1 MTKPTA
7 YRRLSSFTDMGEAYA
22 EMTPTDAIAEAFH
35 DTGGMSIID
44 GSHEREQL
52 DMPDPRA
59 AQHDCA
65 AIIATIFDLF
75 RDTKL
80 EASATAIAWGIVN
93 SFHYEARKLER
104 REDDLARE
112 VGELARTPDVSEIYS
127 TQIEDAQL
135 KCQTV
140 AQQRA
145 AIEAMRDYAAIV
157 YHAETGLSWS
167 PARGS
172 KVSSV
177 STASQIAA
185 RDFMKARA
193 LAHREKRNP
202 TGPIVVF
209 SGGAVWHDWQQ
220 LYDRLDQIRARIPTM
235 TLCTT
240 AQRQGA
246 DAIAAAWA
254 AKHGVPLVA
263 FTPDSRLGN
272 RAGFERNKRLASL
285 NPVEAIVCQG
295 SGIQSNLLD
304 TLKDEG
310 VPTHAFRAD
319 RQAPIAPDRI
329 RA

>member
-7 YRRLSSFTDMGEAYA
+7 YARLSSFTDLGEAYA
-22 EMTPTDAIAEAFH
+22 TMTPTDAFAEAFD

-44 GSHEREQL
+44 GDHDRQQL

-65 AIIATIFDLF
+65 AIIATVFDLF

-93 SFHYEARKLER
+93 SFHYEAKKLER
-104 REDDLARE
+104 REDDLARD
-112 VGELARTPDVSEIYS
+112 VGELARTPDVSEIYA
-127 TQIEDAQL
+127 TQLEEAQL

-140 AQQRA
+140 AEQRA
-145 AIEAMRDYAAIV
+145 ALEAMRDYAAIV
-157 YHAETGLSWS
+157 YHAESGLSWS

-177 STASQIAA
+177 TTASQIAA
-185 RDFMKARA
+185 VDFLKARA
-193 LAHREKRNP
+193 TAYREKRNP

-209 SGGAVWHDWQQ
+209 SGGAVWHDWKQ
-220 LYDRLDQIRARIPTM
+220 LWDRLDQIRARVPSM

-263 FTPDSRLGN
+263 FTPDSRLGK

-285 NPVEAIVCQG
+285 SPVEAIVCQG

-304 TLKDEG
+304 TLKKAG
-310 VPTHAFRAD
+310 VPTHALRAD
-319 RQAPIAPDRI
+319 RQAAETPDRM